1 MYSIDMSQIDFS
13 NLTFPRITQKFKTV
27 SQLYRACQYE
37 EAEALAKTLTGY
49 EPQLADMRAQTAF
62 FRSDFQTCI
71 QQTLLFYPY
80 LDEWYSGNKRS
91 ETQKMLVF
99 ALQKTDADIRQDA
112 IGILMKMHHHFSDEQ
127 LEQREMAHF
136 KAIPQLIA
144 QASDSLGQCSNRD
157 ANYTPPDTPKELSD
171 VLDDFL
177 ECNKKRLAKL
187 QGDPLDDAQIVSKL
201 LVTVIDQC
209 RPEDYLYLYEK
220 HLCSPVLQYAH
231 FRAAKI
237 YLYLNQ
243 PEKASEALIN
253 YARYGFW
260 PVEWSDVRPMAIVDC
275 PFLPLLTK
283 DLLDRIYRIP
293 FTRDI

>member
-1 MYSIDMSQIDFS
+1 MFSIDMSQIDFS
-13 NLTFPRITQKFKTV
+13 NLTFPRLTKKYKTV

-37 EAEALAKTLTGY
+37 EAEALANTLSGN

-62 FRSDFQTCI
+62 FRSDFNTCV

-91 ETQKMLVF
+91 ESQKMLAF
-99 ALQKTDADIRQDA
+99 ALQRADADIRQEA
-112 IGILMKMHHHFSDEQ
+112 IGILKKMYHHFSDEQ
-127 LEQREMAHF
+127 LDRREMAHF
-136 KAIPQLIA
+136 KAIPQLIEHA
-144 QASDSLGQCSNRD
+144 TGPLGQCSNPD
-157 ANYTPPDTPKELSD
+157 ANYTPPETPQELSA
-171 VLDDFL
+171 VLDGFL
-177 ECNKKRLAKL
+177 ETNKKRLAKL

-220 HLCSPVLQYAH
+220 LLCSPALQYAH

-237 YLYLNQ
+237 HLYLNQ
-243 PEKASEALIN
+243 PEKAREALLN

-260 PVEWSDVRPMAIVDC
+260 PVEWSDVRPMAIVDW
-275 PFLPLLTK
+275 PFIPLLDK
-283 DLLDRIYRIP
+283 ELLDCIYRIP
-293 FTRDI
+293 FTHEI